1 MRRSSLDDIL
11 KGAELKSSALLS
23 PLAPCWAGAH
33 PFFALC
39 SAKALKFLQVV
50 ARNLARSIP
59 EMQEKFLKL
68 AKKFFQK
75 LLTKSTEC
83 AIIIM

>member
-1 MRRSSLDDIL
+1 MRGRSLDGIL
-11 KGAELKSSALLS
+11 KGAELKSSALLL

-33 PFFALC
+33 PFFALY
-39 SAKALKFLQVV
+39 STKAIKFLQVV
-50 ARNLARSIP
+50 ARNLAKLIP

-68 AKKFFQK
+68 AKKFFQN
-75 LLTKSTEC
+75 LLTKSTEY